1 MQTSAVYSLP
11 LSYFWKLAFPREERD
26 NWDLQ
31 NENMEALADLPL
43 QKRKYLERERER
55 EALWV
60 IITSLP
66 LWEKGGEKECTCS
79 HETLEF
85 CPGVFISFFFSI
97 CCLFWWLA
105 LYFNELKAQIS
116 IIFPIWF
123 EKGKKKTTSGSISTE
138 HLHICYEL
146 LPKHKDLNW

>member
-31 NENMEALADLPL
+31 NENMEALADLLL

-55 EALWV
+55 ERGLV
-60 IITSLP
+60 SNHHFSFP
-66 LWEKGGEKECTCS
+66 LREGRGERMHMQS
-79 HETLEF
+79 WD
-85 CPGVFISFFFSI
+85 PGVLSWCIYFHFFSI
-97 CCLFWWLA
+97 CCLSWWLA

-123 EKGKKKTTSGSISTE
+123 EKGKKKHIRLHFYRTFT
-138 HLHICYEL
+138 HLL
-146 LPKHKDLNW
+146 WAVT

>member
-11 LSYFWKLAFPREERD
+11 LSYFWKLAFPRVERD

-55 EALWV
+55 GLV
-60 IITSLP
+60 SNHHFSFP
-66 LWEKGGEKECTCS
+66 LREGRGERMHMQS
-79 HETLEF
+79 WG
-85 CPGVFISFFFSI
+85 PGVLSWCIYFHFFFPYVAFLDGWHCI
-97 CCLFWWLA
+97 LMNLKLKYPLFSQ
-105 LYFNELKAQIS
+105 YDLKK
-116 IIFPIWF
+116 
-123 EKGKKKTTSGSISTE
+123 EKKNTSGSISTE

-146 LPKHKDLNW
+146 LLKHKDLN